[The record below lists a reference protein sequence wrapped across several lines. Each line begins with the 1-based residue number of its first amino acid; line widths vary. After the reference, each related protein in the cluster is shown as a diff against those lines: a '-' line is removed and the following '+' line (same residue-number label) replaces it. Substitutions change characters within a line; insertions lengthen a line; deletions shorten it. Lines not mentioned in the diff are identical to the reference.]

1 MREVNTFKMATGFS
15 AADENLLI
23 RELVIKIKR
32 YADEVAMKLLFVVF
46 CMGWDWFV
54 DIGFK
59 TGSLFKRFAIDSIID
74 MPQISEN

>member
-1 MREVNTFKMATGFS
+1 MTTGFS
-15 AADENLLI
+15 AEDENLLI

-46 CMGWDWFV
+46 CMGLDWFM

-59 TGSLFKRFAIDSIID
+59 TGSLLKRFVNDSIIRAD
-74 MPQISEN
+74 QISEN